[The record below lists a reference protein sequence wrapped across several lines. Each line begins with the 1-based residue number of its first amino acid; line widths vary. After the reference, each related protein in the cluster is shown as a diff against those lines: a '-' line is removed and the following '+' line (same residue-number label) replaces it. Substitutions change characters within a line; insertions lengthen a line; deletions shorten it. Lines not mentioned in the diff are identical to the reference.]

1 MYEIALKMLF
11 GDRSK
16 YLMLVS
22 ALAFATLLTTQQSSI
37 FLGLMRWTTATLTNT
52 QIPIWVMDPEVSQV
66 NEVKALR
73 DTDVNRVRSVEGVE
87 WAVPFYFSLQ
97 QARLPNGD
105 FKTVQFIG
113 LDTTTLVGAPAIM
126 LEGSLENLRQAQGVI
141 IDRIGLLKLNKERE
155 INLKIGDT
163 FEVNDHQLKIVG
175 VCDAA
180 PSFFGYPQIFTTYD
194 RALETVPKVRQNLSF
209 VLVQPKKGFTD
220 EQVVKNITNETKLKA
235 LTENQFFWST
245 IKWFF
250 ANTSIPVS
258 FGTTVLLGFIV
269 GVAVSGQTF
278 YTFILENLSNLGA
291 LKAMGASNRLL
302 CRMLLLQAFCAGFI
316 GYGIGMGV
324 AGGFGFL
331 TSRAA
336 QFPYYMPYQIPLFVL
351 ILILFI
357 CSLSAFIGIRKI
369 SKLDAAEVFRA

>member
-16 YLMLVS
+16 YLMLIS

-73 DTDVNRVRSVEGVE
+73 DTDISRVRSVDGVAL
-87 WAVPFYFSLQ
+87 AVPFYFSLQ
-97 QARLPNGD
+97 QARLDNGD

-113 LDTTTLVGAPAIM
+113 LDSTTLVGAPAIM
-126 LEGSLENLRQAQGVI
+126 LEGSLQDLRQAQAVI
-141 IDRIGLLKLNKERE
+141 IDRIGLLKLNKERG
-155 INLKIGDT
+155 IAITIGDT
-163 FEVNDHQLKIVG
+163 FEINDNQLRIVG
-175 VCDAA
+175 ICDAA

-194 RALETVPKVRQNLSF
+194 RALQTVPKVRENLSF
-209 VLVQPKKGFTD
+209 ILVQPKKGL
-220 EQVVKNITNETKLKA
+220 TNEEVAAKITKETHLKS
-235 LTENQFFWST
+235 LTEEQFFWST

-250 ANTSIPVS
+250 VNTSIPIS

-291 LKAMGASNRLL
+291 LKAMGASTFLL

-316 GYGIGMGV
+316 GYGIGLGV

-331 TSRAA
+331 TSQAA
-336 QFPYYMPYQIPLFVL
+336 QFPYYMPYQIPLFVFVL
-351 ILILFI
+351 ILLI
-357 CSLSAFIGIRKI
+357 CAFSAFIGIRKI
-369 SKLDAAEVFRA
+369 SQLDAAEVFRA

>member
-22 ALAFATLLTTQQSSI
+22 ALAFATLLTSQQSSI

-52 QIPIWVMDPEVSQV
+52 QIPIWVMDPQVSQV

-73 DTDVNRVRSVEGVE
+73 DTDVNRVRSVEGVA

-113 LDTTTLVGAPAIM
+113 LDSATLVGAPGVM
-126 LEGSLENLRQAQGVI
+126 LDGKLENLRQAQGVI
-141 IDRIGLLKLNKERE
+141 IDMIGLRKLNHERG
-155 INLKIGDT
+155 IVLKIGDT
-163 FEVNDHQLKIVG
+163 FEINDHQLKIVG

-209 VLVQPKKGFTD
+209 VLVHPKKGFSN
-220 EQVVKNITNETKLKA
+220 EQVAQNIMKETKLKA

-250 ANTSIPVS
+250 VNTSIPIS
-258 FGTTVLLGFIV
+258 FGTTVILGFIV

-278 YTFILENLSNLGA
+278 YTFILENLGNLGA

-316 GYGIGMGV
+316 GYGIGIGV
-324 AGGFGFL
+324 AGGFGLL
-331 TSRAA
+331 TRRAA
-336 QFPYYMPYQIPLFVL
+336 QFPYYMPYQIPIFVL
-351 ILILFI
+351 FLILLI
-357 CSLSAFIGIRKI
+357 CSISAFIGIRKI